1 MNIMEYGEVL
11 TIKEQPEV
19 YDTDLVCPLC
29 KSSKLVNL
37 VGVRMADAEVELA
50 CECSE
55 CKLEFD
61 IYFSLQYVEHMVFPK
76 SKQQ

>member
-11 TIKEQPEV
+11 TIKEQPAV

-37 VGVRMADAEVELA
+37 VGVRMAEAEVELA
-50 CECSE
+50 CECRE
-55 CKLEFD
+55 CKLGFD
-61 IYFSLQYVEHMVFPK
+61 IYFSLHYVEHIVFPEIDQK
-76 SKQQ
+76 